1 MRQVVNKLIRA
12 LLLLSAGRAALNCE
26 LCFGQTA
33 DEILERSRAAMAPPI
48 KFKLNVNGEVME
60 VYEKLLP
67 PNLLAKKTVPK
78 RKGVYFLALEKDVF
92 EIHEFARVVIDKGL
106 MDENLKAASLSSLGE
121 GERSGLSPRYSIAEE
136 LLDGVACWKLS
147 QALDAQLVIK
157 AASVLTKY
165 KVENVPCEIETFIAR
180 NSYKKVGSIIR
191 YENGVGVTGTSVRTF
206 SLKPKCALSD
216 LALQSQPNTRS
227 TKQCCCSYCVILNT
241 IVSQNLRNCWK
252 SGKGDFGMPKCCAS
266 ISNIYYR

>member
-180 NSYKKVGSIIR
+180 NSYKKV
-191 YENGVGVTGTSVRTF
+191 
-206 SLKPKCALSD
+206 
-216 LALQSQPNTRS
+216 
-227 TKQCCCSYCVILNT
+227 TKLLEI
-241 IVSQNLRNCWK
+241 
-252 SGKGDFGMPKCCAS
+252 GK
-266 ISNIYYR
+266 R